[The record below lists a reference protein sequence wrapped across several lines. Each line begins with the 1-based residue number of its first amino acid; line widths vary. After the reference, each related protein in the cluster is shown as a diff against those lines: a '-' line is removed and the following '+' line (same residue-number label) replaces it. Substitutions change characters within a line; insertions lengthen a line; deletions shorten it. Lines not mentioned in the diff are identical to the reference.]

1 MSQLTVM
8 ESQLEMLLSTIG
20 RRMSKPTL
28 TSLSEDIRNLDSR
41 TVAIETEIKIQFKDI
56 YNRFKRLEN
65 IIIGSAAAIILLL
78 IGFILN
84 L

>member
-1 MSQLTVM
+1 
-8 ESQLEMLLSTIG
+8 
-20 RRMSKPTL
+20 MSKPTL

-41 TVAIETEIKIQFKDI
+41 TVAIETEIKIQLKDI

>member
-1 MSQLTVM
+1 MD
-8 ESQLEMLLSTIG
+8 
-20 RRMSKPTL
+20 KPTL
-28 TSLSEDIRNLDSR
+28 TSLSKDIRNLDTR

-78 IGFILN
+78 IGFIFN

>member
-1 MSQLTVM
+1 
-8 ESQLEMLLSTIG
+8 
-20 RRMSKPTL
+20 MSKPTL

>member
-1 MSQLTVM
+1 MT
-8 ESQLEMLLSTIG
+8 
-20 RRMSKPTL
+20 KPTL

>member
-1 MSQLTVM
+1 M

>member
-1 MSQLTVM
+1 
-8 ESQLEMLLSTIG
+8 
-20 RRMSKPTL
+20 MSKPTL

-78 IGFILN
+78 IGFILK